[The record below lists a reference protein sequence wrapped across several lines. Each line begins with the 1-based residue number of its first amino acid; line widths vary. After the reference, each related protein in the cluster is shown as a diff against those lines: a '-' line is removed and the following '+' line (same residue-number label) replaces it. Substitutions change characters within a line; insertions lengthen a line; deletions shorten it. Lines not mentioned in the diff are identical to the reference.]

1 MVIVNSW
8 QELILGQ
15 FIPNV
20 SRLTIV
26 ADPDGLLQ
34 EEGVQTG
41 IRDKG
46 FELYLLDDHIAFR
59 YIYESVFRSRWD
71 KGEKSE
77 LVVVVPSKLS
87 DFQQLPFDL
96 SDSSRHLSFGLT
108 ELFPNLNYSVIASLE
123 IENLDAVYK
132 AQQEYAPIALGRNG
146 TIEFLLRHVFQI
158 APELISTPADLL
170 RMLLRRHYK
179 GQRIPALL
187 DKRLIQLLQKQD
199 IISDWP
205 LKLIVPDSIA
215 FFAFLQERWPVFLD
229 DWVKQQSGSGLAEEE
244 SYDFEFP
251 GPSHLP
257 FGHDDVK
264 VYIDNLFIEG
274 FLHPVTHSHIESLPD
289 SWIAIGVKTTDQED
303 SSLRIEKLLS
313 SLEITIPGEKARHNE
328 WFRFAKTWAELTSI
342 YLESS
347 TSLPEPIDTRFK
359 QLQFDIDE
367 AFSSWITERYAG
379 LGSLPPV
386 PPVMLHHIPK
396 FLSRQIGEDRKA
408 KVAFVLVDGLSLNQ
422 WIVIRK
428 QLTMKSSDYSFR
440 ESAVFAWVPT
450 LTSVSRQAAFS
461 GKPPVFFPD
470 SILNTSKEPAL
481 WEQFWNDQGLTKQEV
496 KYLKKLDQDSLEK
509 VVDLVTHS
517 KTRVVGLVV
526 NTVDDIMHGMVLG
539 AAGMHNQVSQWAGEE
554 FLPNLIDLL
563 FENGFSVFL
572 SSDHGNVEAKG
583 CGRLTEGVIADIRG
597 ERARVYSDQPARSR
611 FHEQCPNAYEW
622 PSIGLPD
629 DFLPLLAP
637 NRKAFVR
644 KGELIVSHGG
654 ASIEELIVPFVQIEK
669 KN

>member
-1 MVIVNSW
+1 MNSW
-8 QELILGQ
+8 QELILEQ
-15 FIPNV
+15 FTPKV

-34 EEGVQTG
+34 EESVQAG
-41 IRDKG
+41 IRDRG
-46 FELYLLDDHIAFR
+46 FELCLLEDHIAFR
-59 YIYESVFRSRWD
+59 YIYESVFRSQWD
-71 KGEKSE
+71 KGEESE
-77 LVVVVPSKLS
+77 LVVVVHSRFS
-87 DFQQLPFDL
+87 DFQQLPFDIFA
-96 SDSSRHLSFGLT
+96 SSRHLSFGLV
-108 ELFPNLNYSVIASLE
+108 ELFPNLNYPVIASLE

-132 AQQEYAPIALGRNG
+132 AQQEYAPKTLGRNG

-158 APELISTPADLL
+158 APELISTSSDLL

-179 GQRIPALL
+179 GNRIPALL
-187 DKRLIQLLQKQD
+187 DKRLIQLLQKQE
-199 IISDWP
+199 IFSDWP

-215 FFAFLQERWPVFLD
+215 FFTFLQERWPVFLEN
-229 DWVKQQSGSGLAEEE
+229 WVKQQSGSGLADEE

-251 GPSHLP
+251 GPSYLP
-257 FGHDDVK
+257 FDHDDVK

-274 FLHPVTHSHIESLPD
+274 FLHPVTHSQIESLPD
-289 SWIAIGVKTTDQED
+289 SWIAIGVKSSDQED
-303 SSLRIEKLLS
+303 SSRRIEKLLS
-313 SLEITIPGEKARHNE
+313 SLEITIPDEKSRHDG
-328 WFRFAKTWAELTSI
+328 WFRFAKVWAELTALS
-342 YLESS
+342 LEPGI
-347 TSLPEPIDTRFK
+347 SLSELIMSRIK
-359 QLQFDIDE
+359 QLQSKIDQT
-367 AFSSWITERYAG
+367 FLGWLNKRYAG

-396 FLSRQIGEDRKA
+396 FLSRHIGEDKKA

-422 WIVIRK
+422 WLAVRK
-428 QLTMKSSDYSFR
+428 QLTRKCPGYGFR

-481 WEQFWNDQGLTKQEV
+481 WKQFWNDQGLTKQEV
-496 KYLKKLDQDSLEK
+496 KYTKGLGQGSLEK
-509 VVDLVTHS
+509 VIDLVTHP

-526 NTVDDIMHGMVLG
+526 NTVDDIMHGMMLG
-539 AAGMHNQVSQWAGEE
+539 AAGMHNQVSQWAGEA

-563 FENGFSVFL
+563 FEHGFSVFL

-583 CGRLTEGVIADIRG
+583 CGRLSEGALADIRG
-597 ERARVYSDQPARSR
+597 ERARVYSDQLARTK
-611 FHEQCPNAYEW
+611 FHNQYPDSIEW
-622 PSIGLPD
+622 AQIGLPE

-644 KGELIVSHGG
+644 EGELIVSHGG

-669 KN
+669 KS